1 MPGKSATLGPCQSQ
15 DPGPSNTQ
23 LWVVGQT
30 PTLSYAGLRG
40 AQGQAGGM
48 LMSEQ
53 LLEVMALASLS
64 QGFREDRMKE
74 DTSKEE
80 GTLVYT
86 QDTRIHALV
95 CV

>member
-1 MPGKSATLGPCQSQ
+1 
-15 DPGPSNTQ
+15 
-23 LWVVGQT
+23 
-30 PTLSYAGLRG
+30 
-40 AQGQAGGM
+40 M
-48 LMSEQ
+48 LMSEP

-64 QGFREDRMKE
+64 QGFMEDRMKE